1 MHSDIHLII
10 HLYRAD
16 ELRCLTTEF
25 QMPGRTALRQ
35 RLGWTMIELG
45 LRLARPAP
53 AQRPRTA

>member
-16 ELRCLTTEF
+16 ELRSHTPEF
-25 QMPGRTALRQ
+25 PMRGRAALRQ

-53 AQRPRTA
+53 AHRPRTA